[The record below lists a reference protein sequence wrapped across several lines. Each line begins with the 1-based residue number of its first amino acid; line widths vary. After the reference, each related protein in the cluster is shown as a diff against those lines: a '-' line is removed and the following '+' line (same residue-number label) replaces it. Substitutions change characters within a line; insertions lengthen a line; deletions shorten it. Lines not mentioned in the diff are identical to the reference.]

1 MAAIAASED
10 VVQEKRK
17 LQKSLFRFDM
27 IFFTVCAILAI
38 DTLSQSASYGFQ
50 TIFWL
55 VVSAATFMVPYALL
69 SAELGTTFPVEGAA
83 YEWVRLAFGHFAGAI
98 TAVLYWLSNPIWLGG
113 TLAAGAIAAMDALW
127 GTHIAGNT
135 GLSILIGLAF
145 VWTAVTMN
153 ILSLRSMK
161 WVPNLGAF
169 VKIGL
174 FVLFGALVVVTGTQH
189 GYKGDTSNFF
199 PTNIAIFVGVI
210 GVLIF
215 QWVGFEMQSN
225 ASEEMENPQRDV
237 PRSVALSGVISVIS
251 YAIPIAGIVLLL
263 GSKDLSNVSSFA
275 TGYQTAVGNALGG
288 GAQTIINWI
297 VGAAIVFALL
307 SSGVVWLMGSD
318 RLMAIGALQG
328 SGPRV
333 MGNFSSRFGTPI
345 TVNVLSGILSSVF
358 VVATFLI
365 TSGNLKA
372 YFGVVLGLAISTT
385 TFSYLAVFP
394 ALWVLR
400 RRYPNARRPYLVPG
414 GMLGVAIVVILT
426 EGYALLAT
434 IFSLWPNI
442 CSVSDGSCFGASATG
457 QVAGLDRL
465 PYELTVLITVG
476 IIVGVGVWFYL
487 VGKKHAVHDRWADD
501 VAPADKRELAGV
513 RRV

>member
-1 MAAIAASED
+1 LAAIPVSED
-10 VVQEKRK
+10 VIQEKRK
-17 LQKSLFRFDM
+17 LKKSLFRFDLV
-27 IFFTVCAILAI
+27 FFTVCAILAI

-55 VVSAATFMVPYALL
+55 VVSAATFMIPYALL
-69 SAELGTTFPVEGAA
+69 SAELGSTFPVEGAA

-113 TLAAGAIAAMDALW
+113 TLAAGAIAAL
-127 GTHIAGNT
+127 
-135 GLSILIGLAF
+135 LSIIIGLAF
-145 VWTAVTMN
+145 VWTAVVMN

-161 WVPNLGAF
+161 WVPNLGSF

-174 FVLFGALVVVTGTQH
+174 FVLFGLLVVITGTQH
-189 GYKGDTSNFF
+189 GFKGDTSNFF
-199 PTNIAIFVGVI
+199 PTNIAVFVGVI

-237 PRSVALSGVISVIS
+237 PRAVALSGIISVIS

-263 GSKDLSNVSSFA
+263 GSKDLSNVTSFA

-288 GAQTIINWI
+288 AAQNVINGI

-307 SSGVVWLMGSD
+307 ASGVVWLMGSD
-318 RLMAIGALQG
+318 RLMAIGSLQG
-328 SGPRV
+328 SGPR
-333 MGNFSSRFGTPI
+333 GFGRFSARFGTPV
-345 TVNVLSGILSSVF
+345 TVNVWSGVLSSLF

-365 TSGNLKA
+365 TQGNLAA
-372 YFGVVLGLAISTT
+372 YFAVVLALAISTT

-400 RRYPNARRPYLVPG
+400 RRYPNARRPYRVPG

-442 CSVSDGSCFGASATG
+442 CSVDDGSCFGPSAMG
-457 QVAGLDRL
+457 KVGELDRL

-476 IIVGVGVWFYL
+476 IVLVVGVVFYL
-487 VGKKHAVHDRWADD
+487 IGKRHAVYDRWSDAM
-501 VAPADKRELAGV
+501 APKQPEMAAT
-513 RRV
+513 RRT